1 MAKSYKPMLLS
12 FDQALRTV
20 SSPEVVGGLQSVLYG
35 VEGQVIPSQHQTL
48 HRRYIRKLYRAGGYL
63 KSTAEFTEDEK
74 VLYLE
79 PFKLLSEPQFLALLK
94 RWNRSDLAS
103 AIKNRQRITGQ
114 LKRAVSTQ
122 NQRRLTEVFQL
133 LFPAEIRQHAQHER
147 SASGGRDG
155 AKIKSKQQAP
165 KYEDLTRRIKAR
177 AKSLL
182 VTKEP
187 RQIASILAR
196 EFGLSP
202 TTIRNYMK
210 K

>member
-12 FDQALRTV
+12 FDQALKAINSDGST
-20 SSPEVVGGLQSVLYG
+20 GGLQSVLHG
-35 VEGQVIPSQHQTL
+35 VEGQFIPSQHQTL
-48 HRRYIRKLYRAGGYL
+48 NRRYIRKLYRAGGYL
-63 KSTAEFTEDEK
+63 KSIAEFTEDEK

-79 PFKLLSEPQFLALLK
+79 PFKLLGEPQFLILLK
-94 RWNRSDLAS
+94 RWNRNDLAS
-103 AIKNRQRITGQ
+103 AIKNRQHITDR
-114 LKRAVSTQ
+114 LRKAVSTQ
-122 NQRRLTEVFQL
+122 NQRRLIEVFQL
-133 LFPAEIRQHAQHER
+133 LFPAEIRQQAQHER

-182 VTKEP
+182 ATKEP
-187 RQIASILAR
+187 RQIASILAK
-196 EFGLSP
+196 EFSLSSK
-202 TTIRNYMK
+202 TIRTHLK